1 MDPSEKVGPL
11 MRYLYLRAEQA
22 SGSIKC
28 QTGFLVNLIKPA
40 LQKNKESEGKVY
52 ILCRK
57 TVIAFDKG
65 LILLWIKAHCCV
77 PGL

>member
-11 MRYLYLRAEQA
+11 MRYLYLRAERA

-28 QTGFLVNLIKPA
+28 QTRFLVNLIKPA

-57 TVIAFDKG
+57 TLWLHLTKG
-65 LILLWIKAHCCV
+65 SYCFE
-77 PGL
+77 